1 MQYTHLYAHHDSLLI
16 YFVASV
22 VRVQLSY
29 TLPPQARQLL
39 HTPSGEP
46 LVHLPEGQTVS

>member
-29 TLPPQARQLL
+29 PPEQDSFF
-39 HTPSGEP
+39 T
-46 LVHLPEGQTVS
+46 HLEESH

>member
-1 MQYTHLYAHHDSLLI
+1 MQHAGDANGHESPNDSLLI

-29 TLPPQARQLL
+29 PPEQDSFF
-39 HTPSGEP
+39 T
-46 LVHLPEGQTVS
+46 HLEESH

>member
-1 MQYTHLYAHHDSLLI
+1 MQYTHLYAHDDSLLI

-29 TLPPQARQLL
+29 PPVQDSFFTRLQES
-39 HTPSGEP
+39 H
-46 LVHLPEGQTVS
+46 